1 MRLIRIPLAAAT
13 VGTALALAASASA
26 ATTFAQHP
34 SVGGAT
40 HGKNVYIYLGTDHTG
55 TAFAPQ
61 QLPFT
66 DGTTKKTIELL
77 TGEQIPGFPKGNLYP
92 GWKWTYT
99 PTATSAGYA
108 QIGSTVVQDVIGGSY
123 YLNGPGL
130 PSGSFWPSC
139 MTYLPYVNAPTTKT
153 VYLAYSKVGAW
164 HVIPQS
170 KVLADCD
177 GPGQRLPIGP

>member
-1 MRLIRIPLAAAT
+1 MLLFPLAAAAVAAT
-13 VGTALALAASASA
+13 LVLAASASA
-26 ATTFAQHP
+26 ATVARQP
-34 SVGGAT
+34 SAGGAT
-40 HGKNVYIYLGTDHTG
+40 HGTTVYIYLGTGQTDI
-55 TAFAPQ
+55 AFAPQ

-66 DGTTKKTIELL
+66 NGTTKETIELL
-77 TGEQIPGFPKGNLYP
+77 TGEQIPGFGKGNLFP

-130 PSGSFWPSC
+130 PSGSFWASC
-139 MTYLPYVNAPTTKT
+139 LIYLPYVNAPTTKT
-153 VYLAYSKVGAW
+153 VYLAYSKAGAW
-164 HVIPQS
+164 HVIAHSQ
-170 KVLADCD
+170 VLADCD